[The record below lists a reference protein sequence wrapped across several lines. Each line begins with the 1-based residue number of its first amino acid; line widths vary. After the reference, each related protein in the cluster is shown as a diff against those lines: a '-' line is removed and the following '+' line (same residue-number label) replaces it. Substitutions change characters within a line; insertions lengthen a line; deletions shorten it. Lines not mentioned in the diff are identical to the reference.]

1 MTKTFQAFLVVYF
14 FVVFFLSAP
23 LSFAEVRFVQLTDPH
38 LFEVP
43 GKEKE
48 TSDSLV
54 YFNHAIDR
62 TNELEAS
69 LNKNNQ
75 HLDFIILTGD
85 LGIEKLIKKFPIDKA
100 DIAKK
105 GKLIIEEDNKFFE
118 LKKDQDK
125 WGNSVTLVA
134 NIIVKI

>member
-1 MTKTFQAFLVVYF
+1 ME
-14 FVVFFLSAP
+14 S
-23 LSFAEVRFVQLTDPH
+23 R
-38 LFEVP
+38 
-43 GKEKE
+43 KE
-48 TSDSLV
+48 
-54 YFNHAIDR
+54 
-62 TNELEAS
+62 
-69 LNKNNQ
+69 
-75 HLDFIILTGD
+75 
-85 LGIEKLIKKFPIDKA
+85 FPIDKA

>member
-100 DIAKK
+100 DITKK
-105 GKLIIEEDNKFFE
+105 ENLLLRRIISFLN
-118 LKKDQDK
+118 
-125 WGNSVTLVA
+125 
-134 NIIVKI
+134 

>member
-48 TSDSLV
+48 T
-54 YFNHAIDR
+54 
-62 TNELEAS
+62 
-69 LNKNNQ
+69 
-75 HLDFIILTGD
+75 
-85 LGIEKLIKKFPIDKA
+85 
-100 DIAKK
+100 
-105 GKLIIEEDNKFFE
+105 
-118 LKKDQDK
+118 
-125 WGNSVTLVA
+125 
-134 NIIVKI
+134 

>member
-1 MTKTFQAFLVVYF
+1 MTMTKTFKLFPIVYF
-14 FVVFFLSAP
+14 FVVFFLSIP
-23 LSFAEVRFVQLTDPH
+23 LSFAEVRFVHLTDPH

-69 LNKNNQ
+69 LNKNKPTFRFYTFNWRFR
-75 HLDFIILTGD
+75 HRKTH
-85 LGIEKLIKKFPIDKA
+85 KKIT
-100 DIAKK
+100 
-105 GKLIIEEDNKFFE
+105 NR
-118 LKKDQDK
+118 Q
-125 WGNSVTLVA
+125 S
-134 NIIVKI
+134 